1 MTYLV
6 LSGRMDQFLVAERE
20 SVMTMM

>member
-6 LSGRMDQFLVAERE
+6 LHLCDF
-20 SVMTMM
+20 TT

>member
-6 LSGRMDQFLVAERE
+6 LSKPQ
-20 SVMTMM
+20 S